1 MKHSK
6 LLALATVATIGLAIA
21 PAQADQYGNNHYS
34 DRTAGAGFTSHH
46 LVEEEEYHKKAEQ
59 LPAGEKLEL
68 REYLDYETREP
79 CQFYQPIPQGF
90 MRDGCHLRP
99 IPQET
104 TKVVI
109 QEPKEPVKVSNVIED
124 YEINFAFD
132 SAAIEPAARNT
143 INQIA
148 NEIKQYNPREVTV
161 AGYTD
166 KSGSAEYNIRLSERR
181 AEAVSEALT
190 AQGVENRVLDK
201 QAYGETNSAVE
212 TQDGV
217 RLRENRRVMVEFRK

>member
-21 PAQADQYGNNHYS
+21 PAHADQYGNNHYS
-34 DRTAGAGFTSHH
+34 DRTAGGFTSHH
-46 LVEEEEYHKKAEQ
+46 LVEEEDYHKKAEQ
-59 LPAGEKLEL
+59 LPADEKLEL
-68 REYLDYETREP
+68 REFLDYETREP

-109 QEPKEPVKVSNVIED
+109 EEPKEPVKVSNVLTD

-132 SAAIEPAARNT
+132 SAAIEPAAGNT
-143 INQIA
+143 IDQIA
-148 NEIKQYNPREVTV
+148 SEIKRYNPRDVVV
-161 AGYTD
+161 AGFTD
-166 KSGSAEYNIRLSERR
+166 TSGPADYNVKLSERR
-181 AEAVSEALT
+181 AEAVSNALT
-190 AQGVENRVLDK
+190 DRGVENRVIDQK
-201 QAYGETNSAVE
+201 AFGETNTAVK
-212 TQDGV
+212 TGDDVQ
-217 RLRENRRVMVEFRK
+217 LREKRRVMVEFRK

>member
-21 PAQADQYGNNHYS
+21 PAQADQYRDNHYNN
-34 DRTAGAGFTSHH
+34 RTAGGFTSHH
-46 LVEEEEYHKKAEQ
+46 LVEEEQYHKKAEQ
-59 LPAGEKLEL
+59 LPADEKLEL
-68 REYLDYETREP
+68 REFLDYETREP

-124 YEINFAFD
+124 YEIHFAFD
-132 SAAIEPAARNT
+132 SANIEPAAGNT
-143 INQIA
+143 IDQIA
-148 NEIKQYNPREVTV
+148 SEIKKYNPRDVTV

-166 KSGSAEYNIRLSERR
+166 KSGSAEYNVRLSERR

-190 AQGVENRVLDK
+190 AHGVENRVLDK
-201 QAYGETNSAVE
+201 RAYGETNSAVE

>member
-21 PAQADQYGNNHYS
+21 PAQADQYT
-34 DRTAGAGFTSHH
+34 DRTAGGFTSHH
-46 LVEEEEYHKKAEQ
+46 LVDAEPYEKKAEM
-59 LPAGEKLEL
+59 LPAAEKLEL
-68 REYLDYETREP
+68 REFLDYETREP

-90 MRDGCHLRP
+90 MRDGCNLRP

-109 QEPKEPVKVSNVIED
+109 QEPKEPVKVSNVLTD

-132 SAAIEPAARNT
+132 SANIEPAAGNT
-143 INQIA
+143 IDQIA
-148 NEIKQYNPREVTV
+148 NEIKQYNPNEVTV
-161 AGYTD
+161 AGFTD
-166 KSGSAEYNIRLSERR
+166 KSGPSDYNVALSERR

-190 AQGVENRVLDK
+190 NHGVENRVIDK
-201 QAYGETNSAVE
+201 RAYGETNSAVD

-217 RLRENRRVMVEFRK
+217 RLRENRRVVVEFRK